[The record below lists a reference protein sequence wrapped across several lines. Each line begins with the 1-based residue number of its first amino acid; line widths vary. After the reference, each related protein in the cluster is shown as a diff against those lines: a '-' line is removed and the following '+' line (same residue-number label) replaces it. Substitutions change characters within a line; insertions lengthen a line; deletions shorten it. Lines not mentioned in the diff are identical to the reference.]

1 MHSRAFQCIQQNF
14 IAFHFDAFLICCML
28 THSFAFRRI
37 HVGCILVRCIYVHL
51 PALHLLHHTAFSI
64 WCIYMHYHAS
74 IIRCISILCCIIMH
88 LVHVIHSWALP
99 YVCIL
104 NMMHISA
111 FRCMLM
117 RCILMH
123 SNYDAFMCINS
134 YSSSRKGSMPDLDAP
149 RAARWAWYLLHDCF
163 MMRVNAKKYPNMR
176 EYAHRLVDHTNIH
189 KRSRADSRLNSHGSM
204 QHGPDGL
211 QTGWVEMKCIWRC
224 ETCECIKMQLYKNA
238 PESTCITI
246 RVNAPRQECI
256 KMHLWTMRQNASKY
270 STLRMHHVTNAPTWS
285 GLWECIIMR

>member
-1 MHSRAFQCIQQNF
+1 LHSRAFWCIQQNF
-14 IAFHFDAFLICCML
+14 IAFYFDAFLICCML

-37 HVGCILVRCIYVHL
+37 HVGCILVQCISVHL
-51 PALHLLHHTAFSI
+51 PALHLLHHNAFSI
-64 WCIYMHYHAS
+64 WCISMHFHAS

-134 YSSSRKGSMPDLDAP
+134 YSSSRKGNNAWFGC
-149 RAARWAWYLLHDCF
+149 AARGAMIAWYLLHDCF

-176 EYAHRLVDHTNIH
+176 EYAHKCARLVDHTNIH

-204 QHGPDGL
+204 QHGQDGL
-211 QTGWVEMKCIWRC
+211 RMGCGYE
-224 ETCECIKMQLYKNA
+224 
-238 PESTCITI
+238 
-246 RVNAPRQECI
+246 
-256 KMHLWTMRQNASKY
+256 MHLKIWGV
-270 STLRMHHVTNAPTWS
+270 RMH
-285 GLWECIIMR
+285 